1 MNRTLFYPLLLAC
14 GLSLSACDTAS
25 ANSPEFSLEVEYTAI
40 GRPQIV
46 VTSLNDQVTI
56 QKVLIN
62 GGKSKC
68 RVMLRN
74 DIGGQLGGDPFPV
87 QAQLHRK
94 LAAGHD
100 RAVPIERG
108 HPFHQS
114 GQCLLHH

>member
-1 MNRTLFYPLLLAC
+1 MNRTLLYPLLLAC
-14 GLSLSACDTAS
+14 GLSLSACDTS
-25 ANSPEFSLEVEYTAI
+25 ANGPEFSLEVEYTAI

-68 RVMLRN
+68 RVMLRS
-74 DIGGQLGGDPFPV
+74 DFGGQWEEPFPT

-100 RAVPIERG
+100 RAVPIEEVTL
-108 HPFHQS
+108 FHQS

>member
-1 MNRTLFYPLLLAC
+1 MNRALFYPLLLAC

-74 DIGGQLGGDPFPV
+74 DIGGQLGDPFPV